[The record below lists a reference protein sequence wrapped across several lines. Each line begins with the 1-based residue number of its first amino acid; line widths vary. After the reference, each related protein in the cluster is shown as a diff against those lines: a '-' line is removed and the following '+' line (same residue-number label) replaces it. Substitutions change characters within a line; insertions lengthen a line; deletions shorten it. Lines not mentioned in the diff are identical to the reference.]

1 MCTRQPEGMRAGP
14 SQRSQAISQGQDVAG
29 VKQGAHWGCCG
40 AEKIPRA
47 VRGRGWG
54 NPEPHRAGQT
64 EPSPDARAP
73 GPLSHSPPFQ
83 HLEDTLERA
92 ELAEKL
98 LEGSVLSSQTNL
110 SRWTGLCVIHC
121 CVTNKPKYL
130 DEHSSHFLFFLIL
143 RVAGWV
149 PS

>member
-1 MCTRQPEGMRAGP
+1 MCTRQQEGKRASP
-14 SQRSQAISQGQDVAG
+14 SQSSQAISQGRDVAG

-54 NPEPHRAGQT
+54 KLEPHGAGQT
-64 EPSPDARAP
+64 DPSLDARAP
-73 GPLSHSPPFQ
+73 GPSSHSPPFQ
-83 HLEDTLERA
+83 HLEATLERA
-92 ELAEKL
+92 GLAEKI
-98 LEGSVLSSQTNL
+98 LEGSVHSSQANL
-110 SRWTGLCVIHC
+110 NRWTGLCVIHC

-130 DEHSSHFLFFLIL
+130 DEHSSHFLLFVIL
-143 RVAGWV
+143 CMAGWV